1 MCVHHS
7 EGVLMKMTQYA
18 VVAWNLPATSARLRS
33 PRRLFLDLAQAPKV
47 IFLALPMLHQQAVQV
62 KAQLGWHAA
71 HEVLIRR
78 FARGGSGN
86 PSHLQRDLPDVGVNW
101 KLRPAC
107 KTRIA

>member
-1 MCVHHS
+1 
-7 EGVLMKMTQYA
+7 
-18 VVAWNLPATSARLRS
+18 
-33 PRRLFLDLAQAPKV
+33 
-47 IFLALPMLHQQAVQV
+47 VQV